1 VKSRFLLESII
12 GPRTLQTARQLT
24 ASVAIYA
31 KDKPPPLILIDDH
44 LPYPQALLRVFGQIK
59 HRRRRSGRGRL
70 KYPRLKAPADLQV
83 GVVKKI
89 RDCRG
94 NLLKVSTK
102 ALFGKKKEI
111 EKHIQ
116 KLGIGRKINTSH
128 MERLNGTIRGQQT
141 RLARRTRNGS
151 HLEIMLQYSIWL
163 WRDLYNWTRVHYSL
177 LDETPAMALGLTDE
191 VWTVR
196 KYILYPVHVSALQ
209 RLDWAEQRNS
219 VLESAIDVYKRNKAL
234 PIS

>member
-1 VKSRFLLESII
+1 M
-12 GPRTLQTARQLT
+12 QLT
-24 ASVAIYA
+24 ASVAIYS
-31 KDKPPPLILIDDH
+31 KDRAPPAILIDDH
-44 LPYPQALLRVFGQIK
+44 LPYPQAILQVFGQIK
-59 HRRRRSGRGRL
+59 HRRRRNGRGRF
-70 KYPRLKAPADLQV
+70 KHPRLKPPADLQV

-89 RDCRG
+89 RDKRG

-116 KLGIGRKINTSH
+116 KLGIGQKINTSH
-128 MERLNGTIRGQQT
+128 MERLNGTIRGQQA

-177 LDETPAMALGLTDE
+177 LDETPAMALSLTDE
-191 VWTVR
+191 VWPVR
-196 KYILYPVHVSALQ
+196 KYILYPTHVSDLQ

-219 VLESAIDVYKRNKAL
+219 VLESAIDVYERNKTL

>member
-12 GPRTLQTARQLT
+12 GPRTLQTAIQLT
-24 ASVAIYA
+24 ASVAIYS
-31 KDKPPPLILIDDH
+31 KDRAPPAILIDDH
-44 LPYPQALLRVFGQIK
+44 LPYPQAILQVFGQIK
-59 HRRRRSGRGRL
+59 HRRRRNGRGRF
-70 KYPRLKAPADLQV
+70 KHPRLKPPADLQV

-89 RDCRG
+89 RDKRG

-116 KLGIGRKINTSH
+116 KLGIGQKINTSH
-128 MERLNGTIRGQQT
+128 MERLNGTIRGQQA

-177 LDETPAMALGLTDE
+177 LDETPAMALSLTDE
-191 VWTVR
+191 VWPVR
-196 KYILYPVHVSALQ
+196 KYILYPTHVSDLQ

-219 VLESAIDVYKRNKAL
+219 VLESAIDVYERNKTL

>member
-1 VKSRFLLESII
+1 M
-12 GPRTLQTARQLT
+12 
-24 ASVAIYA
+24 
-31 KDKPPPLILIDDH
+31 
-44 LPYPQALLRVFGQIK
+44 
-59 HRRRRSGRGRL
+59 
-70 KYPRLKAPADLQV
+70 
-83 GVVKKI
+83 
-89 RDCRG
+89 
-94 NLLKVSTK
+94 KVSTK

-111 EKHIQ
+111 EKYIQ

-128 MERLNGTIRGQQT
+128 VERLNGTIRGQQA

-177 LDETPAMALGLTDE
+177 LDETPAMALGLSDK

-196 KYILYPVHVSALQ
+196 KYILYPAHVSDLQ

-219 VLESAIDVYKRNKAL
+219 VLESAIDVYERNKAL

>member
-1 VKSRFLLESII
+1 M
-12 GPRTLQTARQLT
+12 
-24 ASVAIYA
+24 
-31 KDKPPPLILIDDH
+31 
-44 LPYPQALLRVFGQIK
+44 
-59 HRRRRSGRGRL
+59 
-70 KYPRLKAPADLQV
+70 
-83 GVVKKI
+83 
-89 RDCRG
+89 
-94 NLLKVSTK
+94 KVSTK